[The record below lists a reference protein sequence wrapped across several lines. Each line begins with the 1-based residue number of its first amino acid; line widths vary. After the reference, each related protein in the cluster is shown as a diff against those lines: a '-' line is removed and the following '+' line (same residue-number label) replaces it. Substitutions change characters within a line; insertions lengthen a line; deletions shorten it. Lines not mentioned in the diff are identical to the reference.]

1 MALSMD
7 SLSGSRSNRGD
18 VIVSGTN
25 VIIYDCYGD
34 VSRQVNLSNGAG
46 AVPVDAYW
54 DGYRVIVE
62 MSNGHQ
68 MYITS
73 QGVGVL

>member
-7 SLSGSRSNRGD
+7 SLSGCRSNRGD

-25 VIIYDCYGD
+25 VIIYDCNGG
-34 VSRQVNLSNGAG
+34 VSRQANLSNGAG

-54 DGYRVIVE
+54 DSYRVIVE
-62 MSNGHQ
+62 MSDGSR
-68 MYITS
+68 MYISS
-73 QGVGVL
+73 QGIGIL